1 MRLSVVIPTRNR
13 REQLMHTLD
22 ALDRQAIAADAAEL
36 VVCDNGS
43 SDGTLEALRARAGR
57 LPLVVLDEPREG
69 ASMARNRALQAA
81 RGDVV
86 LLLGDD
92 MVPAGDD
99 LLAGHLA
106 AHEAD
111 PEESVGL
118 LGQIAW
124 AEPVSDFMRW
134 LEAAGFQFAYDGLP
148 AGEVDVAT
156 HLYSS
161 HSSFKRSLLLASGG
175 FDERFPY
182 LMEDID
188 LGIRL
193 ADRGA
198 RLRYRPDLRVRH
210 HHEQTLE
217 SFAARM
223 EVTGE
228 AAALLHR
235 VHPGR
240 APRDVQQPN
249 WKWPLY
255 PPAAVIAQVAL
266 RAGLPGMLREKAWT
280 AIVMAGYR
288 RGWRR
293 ATRR

>member
-1 MRLSVVIPTRNR
+1 M
-13 REQLMHTLD
+13 
-22 ALDRQAIAADAAEL
+22 
-36 VVCDNGS
+36 CDNGS
-43 SDGTLEALRARAGR
+43 TDGTARTLRARDGR
-57 LPLVVLDEPREG
+57 LPLVVLEEPREG
-69 ASMARNRALQAA
+69 ASMARNRALRAA
-81 RGDVV
+81 TGDVV

-92 MVPAGDD
+92 MVPAGAD

-106 AHEAD
+106 AHEETPHD
-111 PEESVGL
+111 EFGL
-118 LGQIAW
+118 LGHISW

-134 LEAAGFQFAYDGLP
+134 LESAGFQFAYDRLAEGD
-148 AGEVDVAT
+148 VDVAT

-161 HSSFKRSLLLASGG
+161 HSSFKRGLLLAAGG

-193 ADRGA
+193 AQRGV
-198 RLRYRPDLRVRH
+198 RLRYRPDLRVHH
-210 HHEQTLE
+210 HHEQTLA
-217 SFAARM
+217 SFAARL

-240 APRDVQQPN
+240 APRDIQQPN

-255 PPAAVIAQVAL
+255 PPAALGAQVAL
-266 RAGLPGMLREKAWT
+266 RAGIRGTLREKAWT
-280 AIVMAGYR
+280 AILMARYR
-288 RGWRR
+288 RGWCRAARR
-293 ATRR
+293 